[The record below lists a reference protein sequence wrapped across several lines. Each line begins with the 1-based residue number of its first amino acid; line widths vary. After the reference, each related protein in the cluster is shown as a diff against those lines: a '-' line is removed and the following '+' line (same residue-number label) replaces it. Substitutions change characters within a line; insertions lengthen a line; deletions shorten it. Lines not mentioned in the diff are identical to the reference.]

1 MISKV
6 DFANVIRKMRSQLM
20 SSNVGALKAKNCV
33 QEKGN
38 VAVEAVNANQATQD
52 DAAKSKCKHF
62 VVGIMTRFVQVSTN
76 LTAQNHFSKS
86 KSCVFYN
93 NNFLSCC
100 LSYQ

>member
-1 MISKV
+1 
-6 DFANVIRKMRSQLM
+6 M
-20 SSNVGALKAKNCV
+20 SSNVGALKAKSCV
-33 QEKGN
+33 QEKEN

-62 VVGIMTRFVQVSTN
+62 VVGIMTRFVQVNTN

-86 KSCVFYN
+86 KCVFYN